1 MFCNWVGIFFFFSA
15 SRTRRHAALC
25 RVCLKLSFVPRREQ
39 HNQGSVLFKDH
50 NVGRSFSLGLRCFAS
65 AALAEVMRPPT
76 FTPQPFSPHTWCDE
90 ETQDSHFARWL
101 SLKRQRWTDGGNLC
115 FHCLGRSCIKKK
127 KCFHLY
133 STWSLTVVCNF
144 MRWDNLTHHMVHW
157 LKPCFSGEFRG
168 GKSQRISGQTLSFM
182 FKQVN
187 EIFYCQFRTYWRS
200 CWSQELGRGGQEM

>member
-1 MFCNWVGIFFFFSA
+1 MLFECVAHLSWRCTAFLQPVPLHSELTLCCDVLQLSWDFLFFFFFFA

-90 ETQDSHFARWL
+90 ETKDCHFARWL
-101 SLKRQRWTDGGNLC
+101 SLKRQRWTDE
-115 FHCLGRSCIKKK
+115 
-127 KCFHLY
+127 
-133 STWSLTVVCNF
+133 
-144 MRWDNLTHHMVHW
+144 D
-157 LKPCFSGEFRG
+157 
-168 GKSQRISGQTLSFM
+168 ISS
-182 FKQVN
+182 
-187 EIFYCQFRTYWRS
+187 
-200 CWSQELGRGGQEM
+200 